1 MATDTTTK
9 PTTEYEVV
17 IGLEIH
23 AELLTD
29 AKIWCGCATTFGAE
43 PNTQV
48 CPVCMGSPGSL
59 PVLNRQAVAYTIKAG
74 LALNCEIA
82 SRTRFDRKHY
92 FYPDLPKA
100 YQMTQNDMP
109 LCGPGYVEFELNGET
124 RRVRI
129 HHIHLEEEAGKS
141 MHAGD
146 RLMDAEYSLID
157 YNRAGIPL
165 IEIVTEPDIRSP
177 EEARVF
183 LESLKSILE
192 YTQVSDCK
200 MEQGSLRCDANIS
213 LRPKGSTEFGN
224 KAEIKNLNSFRA
236 VQRALEYEV
245 RRQTELLE
253 RGESVA
259 AETRHWDETKGIT
272 VTMRTKDEEDDYRY
286 MPEPDIPPLEID
298 AAWVDELRTELPE
311 LPRAKQ
317 QRFVEQYELPEYDA
331 GVLTADAAVADF
343 YEACVAAYGK
353 PKIVSNWIMGEFLRL
368 LRDGGLE
375 VQDVTVTPE
384 GLAELLSLVDKGVIS
399 GSIAKDVFEEM
410 FRTGKQ
416 AGAIVKERGLE
427 QISDEGELAAIV
439 DQVIAEHEDAAANV
453 RAGEMKAIGF
463 LVGQVMQK
471 TKGKAN
477 PKLVNELL
485 RARLVSQ

>member
-1 MATDTTTK
+1 MAAEARTK
-9 PTTEYEVV
+9 ATTEYEVV

-29 AKIWCGCATTFGAE
+29 AKVWCGCSTAFGAA

-48 CPVCMGSPGSL
+48 CPVCLGLPGSL
-59 PVLNRQAVAYTIKAG
+59 PVLNRQAVAYAIKAG
-74 LALNCEIA
+74 LALNCSIA
-82 SRTRFDRKHY
+82 PTARFDRKHY

-100 YQMTQNDMP
+100 YQVTQDDVP
-109 LCGPGYVEFELNGET
+109 LCGRGYVEFELNGET
-124 RRVRI
+124 RRVGI

-146 RLMDAEYSLID
+146 RLMDAEFSLID
-157 YNRAGIPL
+157 YNRGGIPL

-213 LRPKGSTEFGN
+213 LRPKGSEQFGN

-253 RGESVA
+253 RGEPVA
-259 AETRHWDETKGIT
+259 AETRHWDEAKGVT
-272 VTMRTKDEEDDYRY
+272 VMMRTKDEEDDYRY

-298 AAWVDELRTELPE
+298 PAWVDELRAELPE

-317 QRFVEQYELPEYDA
+317 RRFVEQYELPEYDA
-331 GVLTADAAVADF
+331 GVLTADAKVADF
-343 YEACVAAYGK
+343 YEACVAAYGR
-353 PKIVSNWIMGEFLRL
+353 PKVVSNWIMGEFLRL
-368 LRDGGLE
+368 LREDGVE
-375 VQDVTVTPE
+375 VTDVPLTPA
-384 GLAELLSLVDKGVIS
+384 GLAELLGLVDKGVIS
-399 GSIAKDVFEEM
+399 GSIAKEVFEEM
-410 FRTGKQ
+410 FRSGKQ

-427 QISDEGELAAIV
+427 QISDEGQLAAIV
-439 DQVIAEHEDAAANV
+439 DQVIAEHQDAADNV

-485 RARLVSQ
+485 RARLVPQ